1 MKKRAPKVPNI
12 TCPDIDSII
21 TRLEKHLENN
31 TTYTKFRHKQIV
43 KIMERLRDA
52 NERLRDSGHYWYEIA
67 KEHLHKKHK
76 SK

>member
-1 MKKRAPKVPNI
+1 MKKRAPKVPDI

-21 TRLEKHLENN
+21 TRLEKHLEYN

-52 NERLRDSGHYWYEIA
+52 NERLRDSGQYWYGIA
-67 KEHLHKKHK
+67 KEHLHKKK
-76 SK
+76 